1 MTLSGM
7 WLVLLFVGLQVLA
20 GILFIAAIG
29 SIIIML
35 FGKKEK
41 GCTLC
46 GSEEHTVVNCP
57 WEEKNCAKR

>member
-1 MTLSGM
+1 MDYNLL
-7 WLVLLFVGLQVLA
+7 WFVLV
-20 GILFIAAIG
+20 GILFIAVIG